1 MISHYIFSYGRTV
14 FVMATLTNYIG
25 FLCTNIQQLYV
36 CVVQYHQMSV
46 HAFSLLFSMNIFLDM
61 VVLLFSEFFYS
72 LTFSTQSVASYF
84 Y

>member
-25 FLCTNIQQLYV
+25 FLCTYIQLYV

-46 HAFSLLFSMNIFLDM
+46 HAFSLLFFNEHILRYGSL
-61 VVLLFSEFFYS
+61 VV
-72 LTFSTQSVASYF
+72 Q
-84 Y
+84 